1 MFAICMIL
9 FVIVVTWDA
18 YAVHK
23 GWRKEWRK

>member
-1 MFAICMIL
+1 MFVICMIL
-9 FVIVVTWDA
+9 FVTVAAYDS